1 VNTAELALSQQSSPL
16 RPSLACR
23 GTHTDDDDVLP
34 LNPEQPPTAVK
45 AEVRTERPEATRVSV
60 LGLKKGS
67 LIVNDAGAVA
77 KVERVLRSGDDVHLR
92 VRNEHGQLGKL
103 TVAPD
108 KHFLQLPAGA
118 ELVAAPE
125 QAGPVLELAHN
136 PHDGPSLS

>member
-34 LNPEQPPTAVK
+34 LDPEQPPTAVK

-67 LIVNDAGAVA
+67 LIVNDA
-77 KVERVLRSGDDVHLR
+77 
-92 VRNEHGQLGKL
+92 
-103 TVAPD
+103 
-108 KHFLQLPAGA
+108 AGTWKA
-118 ELVAAPE
+118 
-125 QAGPVLELAHN
+125 
-136 PHDGPSLS
+136 